1 MTTALCRYDVSV
13 GPVVP
18 DGGTVWGDTL
28 DDPRSRP
35 TLAHSPAWFQV
46 IRDVYGHE
54 PLYLSAEDREGG
66 RAVLPSFI
74 VRRPLGGAVI
84 TSMPYLDSGGPCG
97 ASLPLASLLV
107 ECLIDEGRKIAARS
121 IELRSV
127 EPIPIGVPAK
137 THKVNMT
144 LELPCN
150 AGTLW
155 QRADKT
161 VRNQVRK
168 AEREGITIAAGGV
181 DHLAA
186 FYDVFAARMRDLGSP
201 VHARRFLGA
210 VVEAFGPRARIVLA
224 RRGGQTIGGLIA
236 IRFKDRLT
244 VPWAACLERYF
255 PLCPNMLLYWDTL
268 RTACAEGIRHFDF
281 GRSTR
286 GSGTYRFKRQWG
298 ATEEQLFWYTI
309 PLRPHAGESRAA
321 VERSGDLAAKA
332 WRCLPLAI
340 TRQLGPHIRKYLTQ

>member
-1 MTTALCRYDVSV
+1 MTTTVCRCDVGVAS
-13 GPVVP
+13 VVP
-18 DGGTVWGDTL
+18 DGDAGWMDTL
-28 DDPRSRP
+28 NDPRSQP
-35 TLAHSPAWFQV
+35 TLAHAPEWLHV

-54 PLYLSAEDREGG
+54 PLYLSAQDRAGL
-66 RAVLPSFI
+66 RAVLPAFI
-74 VRRPLGGAVI
+74 VRRPFGGAVI

-97 ASLPLASLLV
+97 HSASLAALLV
-107 ECLIDEGRKIAARS
+107 ESLIDRARKIAARS

-127 EPIPIGVPAK
+127 TPLRIGVPAK
-137 THKVNMT
+137 THKVNLT
-144 LELPCN
+144 LELPSN

-155 QRADKT
+155 QRADKA

-168 AEREGITIAAGGV
+168 AEREGITIDAGGV
-181 DHLAA
+181 ELLPA

-201 VHARRFLGA
+201 VHARRFLGT
-210 VVEAFGPRARIVLA
+210 VVEAFGRRARIVLA
-224 RRGGQTIGGLIA
+224 RRDGLTIGGLIA

-268 RTACAEGIRHFDF
+268 RTACAEEVRHFDF

-298 ATEEQLFWYTI
+298 AAEEQLFWYTI
-309 PLRPHAGESRAA
+309 PLRPQSHAPRRAA
-321 VERSGDLAAKA
+321 ERGGDFAVRA
-332 WRCLPLAI
+332 WRRLPLAV

>member
-1 MTTALCRYDVSV
+1 MTTMVCRYDVGAGQV
-13 GPVVP
+13 GP
-18 DGGTVWGDTL
+18 DGAGAWMNTL
-28 DDPRSRP
+28 EDPRNRP
-35 TLAHSPAWFQV
+35 GLAHSPKWFHV

-54 PLYLSAEDREGG
+54 PLYLSAEDRTG
-66 RAVLPSFI
+66 ATAILPSFI
-74 VRRPLGGAVI
+74 VRRPLGGTVI
-84 TSMPYLDSGGPCG
+84 ASMPYLDSGGPCG
-97 ASLPLASLLV
+97 TSPSLAAALV
-107 ECLIDEGRKIAARS
+107 ECLIEEGRKLSARS
-121 IELRSV
+121 IELRSA

-137 THKVNMT
+137 THKVSMT
-144 LELPCN
+144 LELPSN

-168 AEREGITIAAGGV
+168 AEREGITIEAGGAN
-181 DHLAA
+181 HLAA

-210 VVEAFGPRARIVLA
+210 AVDAFGPRARIVLA
-224 RRGGQTIGGLIA
+224 RRGGLTIGGLIA
-236 IRFKDRLT
+236 LRFKDRVT

-268 RTACAEGIRHFDF
+268 RAACAEGVRSFDF

-298 ATEEQLFWYTI
+298 AAEEQLYWYTI
-309 PLRPHAGESRAA
+309 PLRPESRESRGAVARGGDFAA
-321 VERSGDLAAKA
+321 MA
-332 WRCLPLAI
+332 WRRLPLAI